1 MTLSFGNNFMAS
13 LIVDTILYFAT
24 TGLVIYIAHSYDAKY
39 LEKPLLV
46 LYNLLGLFLFTP
58 LKFAV
63 LSFGTVVVTFL
74 LAVFV

>member
-1 MTLSFGNNFMAS
+1 MKLNLENNLAVL
-13 LIVDTILYFAT
+13 LIIDTILYFVT
-24 TGLVIYIAHSYDAKY
+24 TWVVIYITHLYDVKY

-46 LYNLLGLFLFTP
+46 LYNLLGLFLFDP

-63 LSFGTVVVTFL
+63 LSFSTVVVTFL